1 MKNQKSISAVSLFL
15 VLLVGMAQQS
25 VGQNLKITA
34 SEKEAIN
41 HILTSGA
48 SDRFIVKDLEAQN
61 AKQKGFQK
69 FTFGGPPPGTTLTI
83 LKEDKEKGGYSVS
96 SNVAVL
102 SPGHGGFESRIPK
115 FSDLSKGSVIRFLGN
130 VALGTCQLE
139 ACTFYGEINDPLSFV
154 WVPDKGLV
162 YLSGK
167 GFIEIADGTHI
178 MLPRSSKNRI
188 KINL

>member
-1 MKNQKSISAVSLFL
+1 MKNQRSVSAVSLFL
-15 VLLVGMAQQS
+15 VLLVGMVQQA

-48 SDRFIVKDLEAQN
+48 SDRFIVKDLEAQE
-61 AKQKGFQK
+61 AERKGFQT
-69 FTFGGPPPGTTLTI
+69 FTFGGPPPGTTLII
-83 LKEDKEKGGYSVS
+83 LKEDKEKGGYSVN
-96 SNVAVL
+96 SNVAVF
-102 SPGHGGFESRIPK
+102 SPSPGGFESRIPK

-139 ACTFYGEINDPLSFV
+139 ASTFYGELNDPLSFV

-167 GFIEIADGTHI
+167 GFIKMADGTNV
-178 MLPRSSKNRI
+178 MLPRPSK
-188 KINL
+188 K